1 MRLWCFLCLIVQVFL
16 CLLACLGCVSAGAL
30 PGHNSGYSYAAPA
43 HHHGDAQASLPI
55 NGGSSGYSYPQPS
68 YAAPSFQPLGPLGP
82 SPADIAPSHLA
93 HQSGSGS
100 SSQFSTFSSSG
111 SGSSGYSYPAP
122 AHHHHH
128 HGAAQQS
135 LPINGGSSGYS
146 YPQPSYAGM
155 THKSTELARKH
166 KHAHYYPIFVQ
177 YKNQTVDRSISY
189 CSCIGK

>member
-1 MRLWCFLCLIVQVFL
+1 MFL

-30 PGHNSGYSYAAPA
+30 PGHNSGYSYSAPA
-43 HHHGDAQASLPI
+43 HQHGDAQASLPI

-68 YAAPSFQPLGPLGP
+68 YAAPSFQPLGP

-122 AHHHHH
+122 APAHHHH

-146 YPQPSYAGM
+146 YPQPSYAG
-155 THKSTELARKH
+155 TIHKSTELARKH
-166 KHAHYYPIFVQ
+166 KHAHYYPIFDHIRINLLIVQ
-177 YKNQTVDRSISY
+177 FYNVHVLES
-189 CSCIGK
+189 